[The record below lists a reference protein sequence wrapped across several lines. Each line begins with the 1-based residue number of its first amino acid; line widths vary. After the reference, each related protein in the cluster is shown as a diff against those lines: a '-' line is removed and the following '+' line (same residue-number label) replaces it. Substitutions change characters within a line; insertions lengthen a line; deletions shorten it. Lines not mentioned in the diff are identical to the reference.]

1 MIARVRRS
9 FLHAPARG
17 APLGPRKLAARL
29 ARYGWR
35 RYRVWASPER
45 VWLHHASAVPEILPS
60 ECACC
65 GVPASQVSAEGDS
78 RWQRLVPYC
87 DYCLGHA
94 SRPATRQLGA
104 WLASAL
110 LGVTASATFPL
121 IWPWSGGAIQF
132 IVVLLLTLAP
142 VGLERWWP
150 PSRAKGHVAAK
161 ALWLGS
167 DGLVRLPTRAAA
179 TAWLPTGRARQRRRE
194 RSRGRDGRGVLFPL
208 ALAALLSP
216 VFYRLHHPPLRVLNL
231 SRQVL
236 SLEVDGRKMGTL
248 HPSSSES
255 VSAGLHLRLPSG
267 SRRLLIRNQQGAV
280 LAETRAELLSGGHH
294 LYAPLSPHQCFW
306 IEQMSYGRAKNPKG
320 AMNRALGGHT
330 RFWALPDSIDIWFAP
345 LPQEVADGM
354 SSGGVVSALR
364 HALCVDV
371 PELTR

>member
-1 MIARVRRS
+1 MW
-9 FLHAPARG
+9 G
-17 APLGPRKLAARL
+17 ARL
-29 ARYGWR
+29 ARYCAR
-35 RYRVWASPER
+35 RYRVWVSPER

-60 ECACC
+60 QCACC
-65 GVPASQVSAEGDS
+65 GLPASQVSAEGDS
-78 RWQRLVPYC
+78 GWQRLVPYC

-104 WLASAL
+104 WLASTL
-110 LGVTASATFPL
+110 LAVTASATFPL
-121 IWPWSGGAIQF
+121 IWPWSSWAIQL
-132 IVVLLLTLAP
+132 IVVLLLTVTP

-167 DGLVRLPTRAAA
+167 DGLVRLPTRAVANG
-179 TAWLPTGRARQRRRE
+179 WLPAGRTGQPRRE
-194 RSRGRDGRGVLFPL
+194 PGRRRDGRGVIFPL
-208 ALAALLSP
+208 ALAALLLP
-216 VFYRLHHPPLRVLNL
+216 VFHRLHHPPLRVLNL
-231 SRQVL
+231 SREVL
-236 SLEVDGRKMGTL
+236 SLEVDGRSMGTL
-248 HPSSSES
+248 QPSSSES

-267 SRRLLIRNQQGAV
+267 SRQLLVRNQQGAV
-280 LAETRAELLSGGHH
+280 LAETRAELLSGAHH

-306 IEQMSYGRAKNPKG
+306 IEQMSYGRAKHPKA

-330 RFWALPDSIDIWFAP
+330 RFWVLPDSIDIWFAP